1 MSTLLMGAV
10 AYDPKVVT
18 IWNGFKE
25 YFLRNG
31 LDFDYVLF
39 SNYERQVQAHFDG
52 LIHVAWNSPLAWIQ
66 SEQIAKV
73 TGRHAV
79 AVMMRDT
86 DCDLTSVV
94 VVRRNEGYKGIGDL
108 RGKRVAVGAK
118 DSPQATLI
126 PLKEFVNAGLEPD
139 EDFTVVPFD
148 VLVGLHGDHVG
159 GERDAAIALMN
170 GDADAACVLEAN
182 YALFEQDGTLKPEST
197 KVLARTPLFDHC
209 NFTVLDGAPTKDIAK
224 FCELLQDMK
233 YDDTELRPLLDMEG
247 LKQWKVGRVKG
258 YAALSNAIDHFGT
271 IEEFVESAGA
281 RCR

>member
-66 SEQIAKV
+66 SEQIAKA

-94 VVRRNEGYKGIGDL
+94 IVRRNEGYKNIGDL

-139 EDFTVVPFD
+139 EDFKVVPFD

-159 GERDAAIALMN
+159 GERDAAIALAN

-182 YALFEQDGTLKPEST
+182 YAMFEQDGTLKPDST

-209 NFTVLDGAPTKDIAK
+209 NFTVLDGAPTKDIAR

-233 YDDTELRPLLDMEG
+233 YEDPELRPLLDMEG
-247 LKQWKVGRVKG
+247 LKQWKVGRLKG
-258 YAALSNAIDHFGT
+258 YEALSHAIDHFGT

>member
-25 YFLRNG
+25 YFIRNG

-52 LIHVAWNSPLAWIQ
+52 LIHIAWNSPLAWIQ
-66 SEQIAKV
+66 TEQIAKA

-86 DCDLTSVV
+86 DCDLTSVIV
-94 VVRRNEGYKGIGDL
+94 VKKDAEIHTVTDL
-108 RGKRVAVGAK
+108 RGHRIAVGAK

-126 PLKEFVNAGLEPD
+126 PLNVLAESGLEP
-139 EDFTVVPFD
+139 EIDFAVLQFD
-148 VLVGLHGDHVG
+148 VLVGLHGDHIG
-159 GERDAAIALMN
+159 GERDAARALESGM
-170 GDADAACVLEAN
+170 ADAACVLEAN
-182 YALFEQDGTLKPEST
+182 YRLFEEDGTFGKGGT
-197 KVLARTPLFDHC
+197 RVLVRTPQFDHC
-209 NFTVLDGAPTKDIAK
+209 NFTVLDGAPTKEVGK
-224 FCELLQDMK
+224 FCELLQDMR
-233 YDDTELRPLLDMEG
+233 YDDPELKPLLDMEG
-247 LKQWKVGRVKG
+247 LKQWKVGRIKG
-258 YAALSNAIDHFGT
+258 YRALENAIDRFGT
-271 IEEFVESAGA
+271 IEEFVQSAGA